1 MVFLTGRIYKIN
13 PRNYSCIEK
22 NFTEKGEKKYDEEL
36 YLVVENVRENEYGF
50 ISNVSIDFYKY
61 IRTREKGQQRVV
73 TYENGEIQIYNKE
86 PIEGFIAVFGKTD
99 FQRAVL
105 DSVLKLCGRGALK
118 FIVFDIDRKFDLLKQ
133 NFRDFRRIYVKKIS
147 GHLFLQDIALGGVRI
162 ELADEL
168 NRYTKR
174 LGGRVTTIAF
184 MFEGRWTLI
193 SSDGRIFSPSKYAYR
208 FKTEILYKLL
218 KKLIDLQLILY
229 DKTL

>member
-133 NFRDFRRIYVKKIS
+133 NFRDFRRIYVKKIDGMCKYQNS
-147 GHLFLQDIALGGVRI
+147 SEFFILRT
-162 ELADEL
+162 ELKGIGYFF
-168 NRYTKR
+168 NRC
-174 LGGRVTTIAF
+174 A
-184 MFEGRWTLI
+184 
-193 SSDGRIFSPSKYAYR
+193 
-208 FKTEILYKLL
+208 KLL
-218 KKLIDLQLILY
+218 IFFVSPLPRI
-229 DKTL
+229 KTGVIN